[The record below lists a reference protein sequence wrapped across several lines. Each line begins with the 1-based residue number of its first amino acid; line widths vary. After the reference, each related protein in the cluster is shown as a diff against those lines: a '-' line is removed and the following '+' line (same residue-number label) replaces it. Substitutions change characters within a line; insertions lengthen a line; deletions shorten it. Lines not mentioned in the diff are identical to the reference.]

1 LTNGIELKRLIDP
14 AEIADAIYFMICNSA
29 VSGELW
35 ADAGWH
41 PQA

>member
-1 LTNGIELKRLIDP
+1 MSTVAKVMTIAFSVYALI
-14 AEIADAIYFMICNSA
+14 AIIFLISNSA

-41 PQA
+41 PSA